1 METVNQAFS
10 PREFVLRTPL
20 VEPAPSERDPGLDV
34 HVIFTSFPRTRAAL
48 AAAAS
53 LAAGLE
59 ARVTILAAQVVPYP
73 LPLEQPPV
81 AIEFTEQKLWQ
92 MAAEQESGASVAIY
106 LCRDRERTLRQVLRP
121 ESVVVIGGRKWW
133 WPTEEHHLAKILR
146 RDGHR
151 VVLPASQPSLF

>member
-1 METVNQAFS
+1 MNQAFS
-10 PREFVLRTPL
+10 REFVRKTPL
-20 VEPAPSERDPGLDV
+20 VATPPPQRDPGLDV

-53 LAAGLE
+53 LAAGLQ

-73 LPLEQPPV
+73 LPLEEPPV
-81 AIEFTEQKLWQ
+81 AVEFTEQKLWQ
-92 MAAEQESGASVAIY
+92 MASEQESGATVALY
-106 LCRDRERTLRQVLRP
+106 LCRDRQQTIRQVLQP

-133 WPTEEHHLAKILR
+133 WPTEERHLAKILR

-151 VVLPASQPSLF
+151 VILASPRT